1 MIPSLLGRKGASRE
15 GGEGSQIP
23 PGNPFGYPQGGFWG
37 GPAEIPK
44 LGVPEGGR
52 GWWDVTQGAQTA
64 RIPRGGAWA
73 EAEPPAHSQGP
84 RVGSAAGWIW
94 KGEGGIAAPAP

>member
-1 MIPSLLGRKGASRE
+1 MRGVRSHLGILLDT
-15 GGEGSQIP
+15 
-23 PGNPFGYPQGGFWG
+23 PGVVFGVD
-37 GPAEIPK
+37 PAEIPK

-73 EAEPPAHSQGP
+73 EAEHPAHSHGP
-84 RVGSAAGWIW
+84 KMGSAAGWIW